1 MAYVSENHVSEGS
14 EHKTIYTAPGRDVTR
29 RDVMVEDKT
38 TTGVLTGGAS
48 LEVIGGA
55 GAVVLSIIALTGTLP
70 LYLTAI
76 ATIAIGG
83 ALMAQG
89 AAIAARWRDTTARLG
104 GREEQVEIGSG
115 IAAETL
121 GGACGV
127 VLGILALA
135 HIYPAYLLPIA
146 ALVFGGSML
155 IGSPSQAELASLGTD
170 RYDRVMREA
179 VRASSGL
186 MALVGIGAGV
196 LGLLALI
203 GVGPVFTLT
212 MVAMLIFG
220 GGLVLSGGTLA
231 AKFGRRLAH
240 QY

>member
-1 MAYVSENHVSEGS
+1 MAYVSENHVPETSDQR
-14 EHKTIYTAPGRDVTR
+14 TIYTAPGRDVTR
-29 RDVMVEDKT
+29 RDVAVEDKT

-55 GAVVLSIIALTGTLP
+55 GAVVLAIIALTGTLP
-70 LYLTAI
+70 FYLTAI

-83 ALMAQG
+83 ALMSQG
-89 AAIAARWRDTTARLG
+89 AAIAARWRETVLRVG
-104 GREEQVEIGSG
+104 GRDEQFELGSG

-127 VLGILALA
+127 VLGILSLA
-135 HIYPAYLLPIA
+135 HIYPNYLLPIA
-146 ALVFGGSML
+146 AMVFGGTLL
-155 IGSPSQAELASLGTD
+155 IGSPSQAELANLGAD

-179 VRASSGL
+179 VRASSGV

-203 GVGPVFTLT
+203 KVGPAFTLT

-220 GGLVLSGGTLA
+220 GGLLLSGGTLA
-231 AKFGRRLAH
+231 AKFGRRFAR
-240 QY
+240 